1 LSLNGIIGFKKCKGD
16 RMSEWSD
23 KKIVAVGCCGLLIVL
38 CIILGVIH
46 NSTDTKTDTNNISNK
61 TMTNTVKYNETEDF
75 LQSATSVDFDTIK
88 NYKNDH
94 INDKIK
100 IYGRV
105 MQCQDYTILLESSDY
120 STTVY
125 CNADKKIF
133 GDVSEDDYVTIYGY
147 YKGLYTYTTAIG
159 GSKKVPK
166 IDAVI
171 VK

>member
-1 LSLNGIIGFKKCKGD
+1 MELLDLKNVKVIE
-16 RMSEWSD
+16 MSEWSD

-38 CIILGVIH
+38 CIILLGVIH
-46 NSTDTKTDTNNISNK
+46 NSDTKTDTNNNVSNK
-61 TMTNTVKYNETEDF
+61 TITNTVKYNETEDF
-75 LQSATSVDFDTIK
+75 LQNATSVDFDTIK

-100 IYGRV
+100 IYGKV

-120 STTVY
+120 STIVY

-133 GDVSEDDYVTIYGY
+133 DDVSEDDYVTIYGY